1 VVTFSLAHLSDVHL
15 GPLPPGAIFE
25 NFALKRIMGGMS
37 WRFHRHKIHLPE
49 IASAVRADILEAKP
63 DHVAFTGDLI
73 NIASSAEF
81 VQGATWLR
89 DFGVGDFISFTP
101 GNHDAYVPVKW
112 EDGLAQFAP
121 YMTSY
126 KRQEFPFPFI
136 RLRRNVALIGV
147 NGACKQSLFRAGG
160 TVGAEQ
166 RLRLSAALRSLQE
179 RGFYRVVMIHHPPAP
194 GLSIPLR
201 ALTDAAE
208 LKEILET
215 EGAELVLHGH
225 NHERSITMLEGKG
238 GQIPVIGVPS
248 ASMSAN
254 SHHDVAAWNR
264 YDISRTKGKWH
275 TTVSVRQW
283 NADTKLMQDT
293 DTFNLSSRA

>member
-1 VVTFSLAHLSDVHL
+1 LVTFSLAHLSDVHL
-15 GPLPPGAIFE
+15 GPLPPGATFE
-25 NFALKRIMGGMS
+25 NFALKRIIGGIS
-37 WRFHRHKIHLPE
+37 WNMRRHKIHLPE
-49 IASAVRADILEAKP
+49 IASAVRADILAAKP
-63 DHVAFTGDLI
+63 HHVAFTGDLI
-73 NIASSAEF
+73 NIAAKAEF
-81 VQGATWLR
+81 VQGATWLN
-89 DFGVGDFISFTP
+89 DFGASNFISFTP

-112 EDGLAQFAP
+112 EDGLAHFAP
-121 YMTSY
+121 YMTSDM
-126 KRQEFPFPFI
+126 RQEFPFPFI

-147 NGACKQSLFRAGG
+147 NGACKQNLFKAGG

-166 RLRLSAALRSLQE
+166 RTRLSAALRSLQE

-194 GLSIPLR
+194 GISSSLR

-208 LKEILET
+208 LKKILET

-275 TTVSVRQW
+275 TKISIRQW
-283 NADTKLMQDT
+283 NADTKLMQDA
-293 DTFNLSSRA
+293 DTFNLSPRA